1 MDSTCS
7 PRTDAFRTEARGR
20 HALCPTPRLRDMP
33 VADDPHLREAGRPL
47 GGDRDATPATRATKL
62 TLITLFLGVLAT
74 LAARVVKREHD
85 LVLKPFDLLML
96 GLTSFRIG
104 RMIAFEGV
112 AAPLREPFTDTRADG
127 SGAGQTVVASGTGVR
142 RVFGELVAC
151 PICLGTWVA
160 AALVYGLHLMPRPTR
175 LLMAVMST
183 TGVAE
188 LVYSVT
194 EALDWTARAAR
205 RQCRD

>member
-1 MDSTCS
+1 MSVTE
-7 PRTDAFRTEARGR
+7 DA
-20 HALCPTPRLRDMP
+20 
-33 VADDPHLREAGRPL
+33 HLREAGRAQRSAQL
-47 GGDRDATPATRATKL
+47 ATPEIRAAKL
-62 TLITLFLGVLAT
+62 TLMSLFIGVLAT
-74 LAARVVKREHD
+74 FAARLVKREED

-96 GLTSFRIG
+96 GLASFRIG
-104 RMIAFEGV
+104 RMVAFEGV
-112 AAPLREPFTDTRADG
+112 AAPLREPFTDTRPDG
-127 SGAGQTVVASGTGVR
+127 SGAGHTVVASGTGAR
-142 RVFGELVAC
+142 RVLGELVSC

-160 AALVYGLHLMPRPTR
+160 AGLVYGLQLMPRPTR

-188 LVYSVT
+188 LIYSVT

>member
-1 MDSTCS
+1 MS
-7 PRTDAFRTEARGR
+7 
-20 HALCPTPRLRDMP
+20 
-33 VADDPHLREAGRPL
+33 
-47 GGDRDATPATRATKL
+47 ATHGNLHEATRPPRQLFNEHAETRAAKL
-62 TLITLFLGVLAT
+62 TLMSLFLGVLAT
-74 LAARVVKREHD
+74 FAGRVVKREHD
-85 LVLKPFDLLML
+85 VMLKPFDLLML

-112 AAPLREPFTDTRADG
+112 AAPLREPFTDTRPDG

-142 RVFGELVAC
+142 RVVGELMSC

-160 AALVYGLHLMPRPTR
+160 AGLVYGLHLMPRPTR
-175 LLMAVMST
+175 VLMAVMST

-194 EALDWTARAAR
+194 EVLDWNARASR
-205 RQCRD
+205 RQCGQ